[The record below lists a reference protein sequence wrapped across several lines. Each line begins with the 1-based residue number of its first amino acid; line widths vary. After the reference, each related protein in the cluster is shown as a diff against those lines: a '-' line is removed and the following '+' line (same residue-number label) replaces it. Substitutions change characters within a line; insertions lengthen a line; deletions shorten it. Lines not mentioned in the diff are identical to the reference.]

1 MSSATISE
9 LDRKIICA
17 ILDGHTGITDITNQ
31 IFGAKR
37 RKEYELVKYHLRAIE
52 DEGIIVKNGNG
63 YKMPEWVD
71 VGNAEVTLKT
81 DDDVL
86 VMEAGKTIF
95 VNGVA
100 GESHATAIIFL
111 EEKQSKNE

>member
-1 MSSATISE
+1 M
-9 LDRKIICA
+9 
-17 ILDGHTGITDITNQ
+17 
-31 IFGAKR
+31 
-37 RKEYELVKYHLRAIE
+37 RAIE

-71 VGNAEVTLKT
+71 VGNAEVTLQT
-81 DDDVL
+81 EAGTL
-86 VMEAGKTIF
+86 VMDAGKTIF

-111 EEKQSKNE
+111 EERKSKTE